1 MNSLDDVQA
10 KMSALYDQ
18 VESGAV
24 ELKLADSLANIA
36 GKYLKAEQLKFAKEV
51 FRSQKPAPL
60 TLADHQLLIA
70 GENSTKQKVVAR
82 GG

>member
-1 MNSLDDVQA
+1 MNSLDDVQE

-51 FRSQKPAPL
+51 FRSNKPLPFPSAQ
-60 TLADHQLLIA
+60 QLLV
-70 GENSTKQKVVAR
+70 T
-82 GG
+82 GGKSKR